1 MNRQPENREERRTRG
16 IGVSDGIAFAKA
28 YLLERE
34 RLAIP
39 HRVVPGNQVEEE
51 VERFREAL
59 EKARNLLQQIRE
71 GMTTEET
78 REPAFIIDAHLMML
92 EDDLLVDGTIELIR
106 KEHINAEWALRR
118 RINTLVST
126 FTSMKDPYL
135 RERGRDVEQV
145 AERVIRELVGKSA
158 DFMSD
163 IEEPVIIVAHELTP
177 AETAHMAFDKI
188 LGFATDIGTQTSHA
202 AIVAKS
208 IRMPAV
214 VGLKNITEQV
224 NHGDTIILDGH
235 SGLVIINPAP
245 ETTNRYESRRKWLAD
260 LSLVLKNYKD
270 LPSETK
276 DQHPVRLG
284 ANLEILDEI
293 QFLSESGAQGVGLYR
308 TEYLYL
314 DRNDLPTE
322 EEHYQSYK
330 QLVEK
335 TDPEGATIRTLDL
348 GGDKFKS
355 TLSLA
360 NEINPAMGLRAIR
373 LCLNRPDL
381 FKTQLRAILKASA
394 HGKTRIM
401 FPMIS
406 GYQEFRDAK
415 RLLYEA
421 AEELDKEG
429 INFDREVEVGA
440 MIEVPSAVFIADEL
454 AKVCDFFSI
463 GTNDLIQYSLA
474 IDRVNE
480 YVSYLYQPLHP
491 AMLRI
496 LTRVVEAGHNNDIP
510 VYMCGAMAG
519 EPLYLPVLVGLGL
532 DELSM
537 PMGAILRIKRILRRI
552 GKAEAEELTAE
563 LFEYNTA
570 QQIAERVKQ
579 EIRTRWE
586 DAYALE
592 MEAAEEEET
601 PLVG

>member
-1 MNRQPENREERRTRG
+1 MSVQNEYRQERTQRG

-39 HRVVPGNQVEEE
+39 HRVIPEKQVDEEI
-51 VERFREAL
+51 ERFREAL
-59 EKARNLLQQIRE
+59 DKAKELLEQIRE
-71 GMTTEET
+71 GMTSEEA

-92 EDDLLVDGTIELIR
+92 EDDLLVDGTISLIQ

-126 FTSMKDPYL
+126 FANMKDPYL

-158 DFMSD
+158 DFLSD
-163 IEEPVIIVAHELTP
+163 IHEPVVIVAHELTP
-177 AETAHMAFDKI
+177 AETAHMAFEKI

-208 IRMPAV
+208 IRLPAV
-214 VGLKNITEQV
+214 VGLKNITRQI
-224 NHGDTIILDGH
+224 NHGDTLILDGH
-235 SGLVIINPAP
+235 SGLVIINPSP
-245 ETTNRYESRRKWLAD
+245 ETTQRYESRRKWLAD
-260 LSLVLKNYKD
+260 LRLVLKNYKD
-270 LPSETK
+270 LPSETA
-276 DQHPVRLG
+276 DGHPVQLG
-284 ANLEILDEI
+284 ANLEILHEI
-293 QFLSESGAQGVGLYR
+293 QFLEDSGAQGVGLYR

-314 DRNDLPTE
+314 ERTDLPNE

-381 FKTQLRAILKASA
+381 FKTQLRAILRASA

-429 INFDREVEVGA
+429 ASFDRDIEVGA

-454 AKVCDFFSI
+454 AKVCNFFSI

-474 IDRVNE
+474 IDRINE

-496 LTRVVEAGHNNDIP
+496 IKQVVQAGHDSKIP

-519 EPLYLPVLVGLGL
+519 EPLYLPVLIGLGL

-537 PMGAILRIKRILRRI
+537 PMGAILRVKRILRRI
-552 GKAEAEELTAE
+552 AKSDAEELVDE
-563 LFEYNTA
+563 LFIYNTA
-570 QQIAERVKQ
+570 QQIAERVRQ

-592 MEAAEEEET
+592 MEAAEEEEN

>member
-1 MNRQPENREERRTRG
+1 MSVQNEYRQERTQRG

-39 HRVVPGNQVEEE
+39 HRVIPEKQVDEEI
-51 VERFREAL
+51 ERFREAL
-59 EKARNLLQQIRE
+59 DKAKELLEQIRE
-71 GMTTEET
+71 GMTSEEA

-92 EDDLLVDGTIELIR
+92 EDDLLVDGTISLIQ

-126 FTSMKDPYL
+126 FANMKDPYL

-158 DFMSD
+158 DFLSD
-163 IEEPVIIVAHELTP
+163 IHEPVVIVAHELTP
-177 AETAHMAFDKI
+177 AETAHMAFEKI

-208 IRMPAV
+208 IRLPAV
-214 VGLKNITEQV
+214 VGLKNITRQI
-224 NHGDTIILDGH
+224 NHGDTLILDGH
-235 SGLVIINPAP
+235 SGLVIINPSP
-245 ETTNRYESRRKWLAD
+245 ETTQRYESRRKWLAD
-260 LSLVLKNYKD
+260 LRLVLKNYKD
-270 LPSETK
+270 LPSETA
-276 DQHPVRLG
+276 DGHPVQLG
-284 ANLEILDEI
+284 ANLEILHEI
-293 QFLSESGAQGVGLYR
+293 QFLEDSGAQGVGLYR

-314 DRNDLPTE
+314 ERTDLPNE

-381 FKTQLRAILKASA
+381 FKTQLRAILRASA

-429 INFDREVEVGA
+429 ASFDRDIEVGA

-454 AKVCDFFSI
+454 AKVCNFFSI

-474 IDRVNE
+474 IDRINE

-496 LTRVVEAGHNNDIP
+496 IKQVVQAGHDSKIP

-519 EPLYLPVLVGLGL
+519 EPLYLPVLIGLGL

-537 PMGAILRIKRILRRI
+537 PMGAILRVKRILRRI
-552 GKAEAEELTAE
+552 AKSDAEELVDE
-563 LFEYNTA
+563 LFIYNTA
-570 QQIAERVKQ
+570 QQIAERVRQ

-592 MEAAEEEET
+592 MEAAEEEES

>member
-1 MNRQPENREERRTRG
+1 MNEQADNRQERTRRG

-39 HRVVPGNQVEEE
+39 HRVVHADRVEQE
-51 VERFREAL
+51 VERFQEAL
-59 EKARNLLQQIRE
+59 ERAKELLRQIRQ

-92 EDDLLVDGTIELIR
+92 EDDLLVDGTISLIR
-106 KEHINAEWALRR
+106 KEHINAEWALRK

-158 DFMSD
+158 DFLGD
-163 IEEPVIIVAHELTP
+163 IEEPVVIVAHELTP
-177 AETAHMAFDKI
+177 AETAHMAFEKI
-188 LGFATDIGTQTSHA
+188 LGFVTDIGTQTSHA

-214 VGLKNITEQV
+214 VGLKNITEQI
-224 NHGDTIILDGH
+224 NHGDTVILDGH
-235 SGLVIINPAP
+235 SGLVITNPTP
-245 ETTNRYESRRKWLAD
+245 ETTQRYESRRKWLAD
-260 LSLVLKNYKD
+260 LRLVLKSYKD

-276 DQHPVRLG
+276 DGHPVQLG
-284 ANLEILDEI
+284 ANLEILHEI
-293 QFLSESGAQGVGLYR
+293 QFLEENGAQGVGLYR

-314 DRNDLPTE
+314 DRTDLPTE
-322 EEHYQSYK
+322 EEHFESYK

-335 TDPEGATIRTLDL
+335 THPHGATIRTLDL

-355 TLSLA
+355 SLSLS

-381 FKTQLRAILKASA
+381 FKTQLRAILRASV

-429 INFDREVEVGA
+429 VHFDREIEVGA
-440 MIEVPSAVFIADEL
+440 MIEVPSAVFIAEEL

-474 IDRVNE
+474 IDRINE

-496 LTRVVEAGHNNDIP
+496 IRQIVQAGHQSNIP

-519 EPLYLPVLVGLGL
+519 EPLYLPVLIGLGL

-537 PMGAILRIKRILRRI
+537 PMGAILRVKRIIRRI
-552 GKAEAEELTAE
+552 GKRETEELINE
-563 LFEYNTA
+563 LFTYNTA
-570 QQIAERVKQ
+570 QQIAERVRQ

-592 MEAAEEEET
+592 WEAAEEEDT
-601 PLVG
+601 PPVG